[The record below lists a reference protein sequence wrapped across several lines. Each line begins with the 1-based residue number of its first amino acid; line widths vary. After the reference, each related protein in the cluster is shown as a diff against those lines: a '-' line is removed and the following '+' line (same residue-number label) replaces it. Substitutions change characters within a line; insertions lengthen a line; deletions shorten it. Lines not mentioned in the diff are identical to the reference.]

1 MLTNTRA
8 MNSFNNKELSWL
20 LFNERV
26 LQEAQDKTVPLL
38 QRLRFLGI
46 YSNNQD
52 EFFKIRVAT
61 LLRLNDMRHYKNE
74 LLTGGYTPAELLHK
88 VYEKTE
94 ILQSQFTV
102 TYTEIRAEMEQN
114 GIFLVDHTQL
124 NDAQRQ
130 FCLNYFTS
138 IISVRLVPIMLRKH
152 IEIPFL
158 ADGKIYLAVQMKL
171 KTTSRY
177 AVIEVPVSEASHRFV
192 VLPSSQGRT
201 DVIFIDDIIKLFL
214 DDIFFMF
221 TYDSINAHTFKFT
234 RDAVFT
240 LDDDVSKSF
249 MEKMSDGLLQREHG
263 RVIRMTYD
271 RQMPDDLLKLLAHK
285 FKLKRSQQLV
295 ASGRYH
301 LMRDLM
307 KFPKVNP
314 ALENEKR
321 QPITHQAI
329 DPFSSILSVIKQHDI
344 LLYYPYH
351 SFNHF
356 IDFLREA
363 AIDPSVEN
371 IFITLYRTASHS
383 KVINALQNAAKN
395 GKKVTVLVELKARFD
410 EEQNMNSANILQDA
424 GVKVLRSHESIK
436 VHSKVALVE
445 RREGSKIKGYAYVGT
460 GNFNENTANIYCDF
474 GLFTANAKIVADTR
488 KLFDYLEHTHKQHDY
503 CSLIVSPYAMRST
516 INDMLNTEIE
526 NAKKR
531 KKAYFYG
538 KFNSLTDEKMIEK
551 LYKASKA
558 GVKIRLIIRGACC
571 LKPQIEGLSEN
582 IEIHS
587 IVDGYLEH
595 ARMIIHANGG
605 KEKSYILSADLMP
618 RNLDRR
624 VEVGAPILD
633 KNIHKTLSNIFNLQ
647 WTDNVKA
654 RLLTDDKENSYYP
667 GKDKEKIRSQIEL
680 YKYFEEK

>member
-1 MLTNTRA
+1 
-8 MNSFNNKELSWL
+8 MNIFNNKELSWL

-52 EFFKIRVAT
+52 EFFKVRVAT
-61 LLRLNDMRHYKNE
+61 LIRLNDMRHTKNA
-74 LLTGGYTPAELLHK
+74 LLTGGYTPLELLHK
-88 VYEKTE
+88 LYEKIE
-94 ILQSQFTV
+94 ILQSRFTL
-102 TYTEIRAEMEQN
+102 TYSEVRSEMEHN
-114 GIFLVDHTQL
+114 GIFLIDHTQL
-124 NDAQRQ
+124 NDEQRQ

-138 IISVRLVPIMLRKH
+138 IISVRLVPIMVRKH
-152 IEIPFL
+152 IEMPFL
-158 ADGKIYLAVQMKL
+158 ADGKIYLAVKMNL

-177 AVIEVPVSEASHRFV
+177 AVIEVPVSEASPRFV

-221 TYDSINAHTFKFT
+221 TYDSINAYTFKFT

-271 RQMPDDLLKLLAHK
+271 MEMPDDMLKLLAHK
-285 FKLKRSQQLV
+285 FKLKKPQQLV

-307 KFPKVNP
+307 KFPKVNA
-314 ALENEKR
+314 ALENEK
-321 QPITHQAI
+321 QQTITHKAI

-356 IDFLREA
+356 INFLREA
-363 AIDPSVEN
+363 AIDPSVES
-371 IFITLYRTASHS
+371 IYITLYRTASHS

-410 EEQNMNSANILQDA
+410 EEQNMNSANELQDA

-445 RREGSKIKGYAYVGT
+445 RKEGGKIKGYAYVGT

-474 GLFTANAKIVADTR
+474 GLFTANQKIVNDTR
-488 KLFDYLEHTHKQHDY
+488 KLFDYLEHTHKQYEYD
-503 CSLIVSPYAMRST
+503 SLLVAPYDLRAA
-516 INDMLNTEIE
+516 INRILNTEIE
-526 NAKKR
+526 NAKKG

-551 LYKASKA
+551 LYKASKT
-558 GVKIRLIIRGACC
+558 GVKICLIIRGACC

-587 IVDGYLEH
+587 IVDEYLEH

-605 KEKSYILSADLMP
+605 KEKSYILSADLMS

-624 VEVGAPILD
+624 VEVGAPIMD
-633 KNIHKTLSNIFNLQ
+633 KNIHKTLRDIFKLQ
-647 WTDNVKA
+647 WTDNIKA
-654 RLLTDDKENSYYP
+654 RLLTNDKENSYYQ
-667 GKDKEKIRSQIEL
+667 GKNMEKIRSQKDL
-680 YKYFEEK
+680 YNYFLAENKK